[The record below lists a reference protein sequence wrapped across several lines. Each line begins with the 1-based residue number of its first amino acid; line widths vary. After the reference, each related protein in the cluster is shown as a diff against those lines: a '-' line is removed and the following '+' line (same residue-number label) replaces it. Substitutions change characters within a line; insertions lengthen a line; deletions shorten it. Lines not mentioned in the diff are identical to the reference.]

1 VFDTTSELLDQIRV
15 GEDSVLETK
24 EVRFKG
30 EKIVGPDRDS
40 VSAELSAMANSIGG
54 VMVLGVAD
62 RSKELVGIPES
73 RLEAVEQWI
82 RQICSDS
89 ISPQLECVI
98 RKVIVPVE
106 AGSSVILRVDVP
118 KSLFI
123 HRSAIGYFTR
133 VGSSK
138 REMSPDLL
146 ARMFQQRSQVRM
158 VFFDEQAVPGT
169 SVRDLAERYWKKFLP
184 VTSVDDDVGFLRKLK
199 LLTTDAE
206 GREVASVSGLLA
218 ASPRPDMHLPNA
230 RIQAVCYRGSL
241 RDSAY
246 QVDAK
251 EIVGPI
257 DVQIL
262 EACAFVRRNMKVAAI
277 KDPGRIEKP
286 QFAERAVFEAVVN
299 AVAHRDY
306 SIQQSCVR
314 LHMFSDRLEVYSPG
328 AIPNTMTIESMPLRQ
343 FSRNGLLSSLL
354 ARCPLDGCGEYGRTF
369 MMDRRGEGVPIII
382 SETQRV
388 AGADP
393 VFKMIDGAEVLV
405 VLPSAAL
412 WP

>member
-1 VFDTTSELLDQIRV
+1 MFDTTSELLDQIRV

-62 RSKELVGIPES
+62 RSKEIVGIPES

-412 WP
+412 QP